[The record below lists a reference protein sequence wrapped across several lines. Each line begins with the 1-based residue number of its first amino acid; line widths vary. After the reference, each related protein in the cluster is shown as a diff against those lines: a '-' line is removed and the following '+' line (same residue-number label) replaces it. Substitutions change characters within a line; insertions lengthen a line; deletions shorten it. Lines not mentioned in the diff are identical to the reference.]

1 MNKKDR
7 TWYQLEARR
16 ILKNHSYIRIGFGD
30 CEVWQCTNNG
40 SSTYGFDI
48 SISRFGIAVHGD
60 IGSLSFRVGS
70 YYGMEFLAGKDVW
83 YYIHSK
89 LDEAYRKR
97 QVVKEKVKDM
107 LAREM
112 YYLLEDIVCD
122 PNELNSGLP
131 EEEIGFK
138 IQISEDSEYIDEMYE
153 FAERVFDGEI
163 SGIPER
169 KAKMISELYE
179 AYKIFDDK
187 YFEVSEEK
195 AYEIMY
201 ENTSIDL
208 CDGLSITE
216 PDESIMFRLYIA
228 NHAAKQIMKIKTGSH
243 PDFRHM
249 WE

>member
-16 ILKNHSYIRIGFGD
+16 ILKNHDYVRIGFGK

-70 YYGMEFLAGKDVW
+70 YYGMSFLAGKDVE
-83 YYIHSK
+83 YYIYSK
-89 LDEAYRKR
+89 LDEAYHKT
-97 QVVKEKVKDM
+97 QVVKEKIKDM

-112 YYLLEDIVCD
+112 FYLLEDIVCD
-122 PNELNSGLP
+122 PSEIGRELP
-131 EEEIGFK
+131 EEQIGYK
-138 IQISEDSEYIDEMYE
+138 VQISEDSEHIDEMYE
-153 FAERVFDGEI
+153 FAEKVSSGEI
-163 SGIPER
+163 SGIEVR
-169 KAKMISELYE
+169 KAKMIFELLD
-179 AYKIFDDK
+179 AYRIFDDK
-187 YFEVSEEK
+187 YFEVSPAK

-208 CDGLSITE
+208 ADGLSVTE
-216 PDESIMFRLYIA
+216 PDRHIMWKLYIV

-243 PDFRHM
+243 PDFRYM